1 MRQSRSAWIIDGIG
15 AVVINYIEGILL
27 FVIDQEA
34 AQLAEK
40 WRIDFVIL
48 FTCQQAGFVV

>member
-1 MRQSRSAWIIDGIG
+1 MRQSKSAWIIDGIG